1 MIVLEPIGYVRSP
14 RADLRDDGWGDVT
27 ARIELTDKFGPDCL
41 EGLESFSHVEVI
53 FHFHLVERLPGMDPA
68 PEALRQIRI
77 HDQTRA
83 RPVRRP
89 PRSPRP
95 ARACRDPR
103 QGGLDGQEQPA
114 QGGPSR
120 GSPQPAGLPSVQ
132 SAPRTPRVVAPG

>member
-14 RADLRDDGWGDVT
+14 RADLRDGGWGDVPAPWLRPEAAVVPGAD
-27 ARIELTDKFGPDCL
+27 ARLLVVRAHAARHGPL
-41 EGLESFSHVEVI
+41 LLRL
-53 FHFHLVERLPGMDPA
+53 HLVERLPGMDPA

-77 HDQTRA
+77 HDRTRA

-103 QGGLDGQEQPA
+103 QGALDGQEQPA

-120 GSPQPAGLPSVQ
+120 GSPQPAGLPSV
-132 SAPRTPRVVAPG
+132 